1 MQEENEEDKNINPDS
16 DIMEAAFEEEYVVDI
31 EEEIIIVSTDDE
43 IDDSLDIAW
52 TEEEDNMF

>member
-43 IDDSLDIAW
+43 IDDSLDIA
-52 TEEEDNMF
+52 